1 LTQLDEGIKD
11 SGDRF
16 RQNEKKHKYYKDRIT
31 TAKRKYKN
39 NEEMLCKLE
48 EWELE
53 DDLMEKD
60 FADVEHKF
68 KDIKGRKQEARKLLD
83 EILKNPQ
90 KYTPVQIDNLLL
102 NLDEHREKVET
113 QEDKITNASDQ
124 IDKKIKDLED
134 LLQSQNDKQ
143 SVKLQ
148 IDELN
153 KDIDDDQANLK
164 ELLDKLP
171 GLVE

>member
-1 LTQLDEGIKD
+1 
-11 SGDRF
+11 
-16 RQNEKKHKYYKDRIT
+16 
-31 TAKRKYKN
+31 
-39 NEEMLCKLE
+39 MLCKLE